1 MLRLEHRTAS
11 KIIDLHGQTD
21 KIMNGICKKKE
32 EYRMFID
39 ENNEF
44 LEKAE
49 KIEQKLTSYFAGIEK
64 VAFYNQRKV
73 LAAFKKNRVSDFHLN
88 GSTGYGYDD
97 EGRDVL
103 ESVYADV
110 FGAESCLVRNQ
121 IISGTHAISI
131 SLFGV
136 LRPGDELLYITGKP
150 YDTLDSIVSGKGKD
164 TGSLHDY
171 GISYKH
177 IDLNED
183 GSVNFEEVAK
193 NIHSKTKMIGIQRSR
208 GYSDR
213 PSFSVNEIG
222 EMIKKVKGINPNL
235 IVFVDNCYGEFV
247 EQLEPTEVGA
257 DLMAGSLIK
266 NPGGGLVRTGGYI
279 AGRAEIV
286 EKCAYRMTSP
296 GLGAEAGASLN
307 ILLEMYQGFFLA
319 PHVVSQAVK
328 GALFT
333 AALLEDYGLNTTPH
347 YTEKRTDLIQS
358 VSFRNAEQMIAFC
371 RTIQENSPINSHF
384 APEPSYMPG
393 YTDDVIMAAGTFIQG
408 SSIELTADG
417 PIRPPYTAY
426 VQGGLTYEH
435 VKAAV
440 LSSLGK
446 LVKEK
451 LIDTK

>member
-1 MLRLEHRTAS
+1 MIVNEL
-11 KIIDLHGQTD
+11 
-21 KIMNGICKKKE
+21 
-32 EYRMFID
+32 D
-39 ENNEF
+39 ELL
-44 LEKAE
+44 LEKTEAIEEKLAPYFKDVE
-49 KIEQKLTSYFAGIEK
+49 KI
-64 VAFYNQRKV
+64 AFYNQRKV
-73 LAAFKKNRVSDFHLN
+73 LAAFRKNMVSDFHLT

-97 EGRDVL
+97 SGRDVL
-103 ESVYADV
+103 EQVYTDV
-110 FGAESCLVRNQ
+110 FGAEDCLVRNQ

-131 SLFGV
+131 SLFGI

-150 YDTLDSIVSGKGKD
+150 YDTLESIVSGKGKD
-164 TGSLHDY
+164 TGSLQDY
-171 GISYKH
+171 GITYKH

-183 GSVNFEEVAK
+183 GSVNFDEVIK
-193 NIHSKTKMIGIQRSR
+193 NMHSKTKMIGIQRSK

-213 PSFSVNEIG
+213 PSFMVDEIG
-222 EMIKKVKGINPNL
+222 EMIRKVKAINPNVV
-235 IVFVDNCYGEFV
+235 VFVDNCYGEFV
-247 EQLEPTEVGA
+247 EDKEPTEVGA

-279 AGRAEIV
+279 AGRADLV
-286 EKCAYRMTSP
+286 EQCAYRMTSP
-296 GLGAEAGASLN
+296 GLGAEAGASLDT
-307 ILLEMYQGFFLA
+307 LLEMYQGFFLA

-333 AALLEDYGLNTTPH
+333 AALLEDFGLKTSPH

-358 VSFRNAEQMIAFC
+358 VSFANADQMIAFC
-371 RTIQENSPINSHF
+371 RTIQANSPINAHY

-435 VKAAV
+435 VKIAV
-440 LSSLGK
+440 MSS
-446 LVKEK
+446 VEK
-451 LIDTK
+451 LIADGLIKR